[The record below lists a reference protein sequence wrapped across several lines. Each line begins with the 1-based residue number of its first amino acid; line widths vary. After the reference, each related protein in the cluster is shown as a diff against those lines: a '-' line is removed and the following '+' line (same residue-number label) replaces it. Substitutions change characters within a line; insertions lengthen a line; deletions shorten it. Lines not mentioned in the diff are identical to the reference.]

1 LEARPPPEAAAAGA
15 DRCASEQAFGQGRRV
30 VAFNPLLGQRG
41 SKMNERAEADISA
54 AEVAAELIRFV
65 ERILVALEV
74 TLADALADERLR
86 MSEVRLLMALERHD
100 YGAAEVLAHSD
111 HAAQDLPGRLRG
123 LMARGLIEPAGRDSL
138 RPPELTLVGREV
150 LARLD
155 RASRVALAQLISGLD
170 GPQRLRL
177 QGAMHLVS
185 DHFGLDAL
193 RATRALAPWSA

>member
-1 LEARPPPEAAAAGA
+1 
-15 DRCASEQAFGQGRRV
+15 
-30 VAFNPLLGQRG
+30 
-41 SKMNERAEADISA
+41 MNEQPAADISA

-65 ERILVALEV
+65 ERILVSLEV
-74 TLADALADERLR
+74 TLADALADERLK

-100 YGAAEVLAHSD
+100 YGAAEILAHSD
-111 HAAQDLPGRLRG
+111 HAAQDLSGRLRG
-123 LMARGLIEPAGRDSL
+123 LIARGLIEPASRDSHG
-138 RPPELTLVGREV
+138 RPELTLVGRQV

-155 RASRVALAQLISGLD
+155 RASRAVLTQLISGLD

-193 RATRALAPWSA
+193 RATQAPAL